1 MHRVFQNFIDLL
13 SSAEDPARFSEAIS
27 VAAAALDLSCF
38 AYLALPR
45 KQNDKPR
52 LISTAVLPCHGRTPM
67 CGPNATPAS
76 SRRHCFQQNNAAE
89 ARI

>member
-13 SSAEDPARFSEAIS
+13 SGAEDPASFSEAIS

-52 LISTAVLPCHGRTPM
+52 LSQRRSCRATAGHQCADPQRYAGEFPPPLLSTKQ
-67 CGPNATPAS
+67 
-76 SRRHCFQQNNAAE
+76 RR
-89 ARI
+89 